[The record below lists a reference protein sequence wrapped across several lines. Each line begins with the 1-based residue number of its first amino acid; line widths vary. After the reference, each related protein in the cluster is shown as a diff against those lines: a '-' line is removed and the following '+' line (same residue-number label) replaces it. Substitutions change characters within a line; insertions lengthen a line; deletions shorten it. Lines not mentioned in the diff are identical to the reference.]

1 MNLVW
6 NLEKTYGNLNSLTE
20 DETYVTKMKEHIKH
34 TKDVIDKSFSDSSQ
48 TKWEF
53 LKYEMRKFTISY
65 SKVKAKNSREKRAHL
80 ENKLKSFRTKPYL
93 RTI

>member
-1 MNLVW
+1 
-6 NLEKTYGNLNSLTE
+6 
-20 DETYVTKMKEHIKH
+20 MKEHIKH

-65 SKVKAKNSREKRAHL
+65 SKVKVQNS
-80 ENKLKSFRTKPYL
+80 
-93 RTI
+93 